1 MARKSKYQNMDTGEI
16 KRIQLSLPND
26 NDRILLHSCCAP
38 CAGDVMNEM
47 TRSGIHYTILFYNP
61 NIHPRKEYE
70 IRKDENRRYADKLG
84 VKFVDLDYDKD
95 NWFQRTK
102 DYKHEPER
110 GYRCTLCFDMRFE
123 RTALY
128 AAENGF
134 KIFTSTLGTSR
145 WKNLEQINGC
155 GIRAAKR
162 YEDLTYWTYNWRKE
176 GGANRMVEISKEN
189 KFYQQEYCGCA
200 YSLRD
205 TNQHRIKQGRKPVQI
220 GVKFYGD
227 GNQAPSSS

>member
-1 MARKSKYQNMDTGEI
+1 MTRKSEIENTDTREI
-16 KRIQLSLPND
+16 KRLPLDLPGD
-26 NDRILLHSCCAP
+26 NDCILLHSCCAP

-47 TRSGIHYTILFYNP
+47 TRSGINYTILFYNP
-61 NIHPRKEYE
+61 NIHPKKEYE

-155 GIRAAKR
+155 GIRAAQK
-162 YEDLTYWTYNWRKE
+162 YENLTYWTYNWRKK
-176 GGANRMVEISKEN
+176 GGANRMVQISKDES
-189 KFYQQEYCGCA
+189 FYQQEYCGCA

-205 TNQHRIKQGRKPVQI
+205 TNQHRINQGRNPIRI
-220 GVKFYGD
+220 GVKYYGND
-227 GNQAPSSS
+227 N

>member
-1 MARKSKYQNMDTGEI
+1 MCIRDS
-16 KRIQLSLPND
+16 
-26 NDRILLHSCCAP
+26 
-38 CAGDVMNEM
+38 
-47 TRSGIHYTILFYNP
+47 YNP

-155 GIRAAKR
+155 GVRAAKR
-162 YEDLTYWTYNWRKE
+162 YEDLSYWTYNWRKE

-205 TNQHRIKQGRKPVQI
+205 TNQHLSLIHI
-220 GVKFYGD
+220 
-227 GNQAPSSS
+227 